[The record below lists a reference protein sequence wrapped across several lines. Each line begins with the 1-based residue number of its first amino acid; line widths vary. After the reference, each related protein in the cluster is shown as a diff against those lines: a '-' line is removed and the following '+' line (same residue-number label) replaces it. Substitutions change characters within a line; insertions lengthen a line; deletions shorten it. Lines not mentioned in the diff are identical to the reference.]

1 MFPERLRALR
11 KGQNIT
17 LSQLADALNV
27 QFPTDEEHENTASQ
41 IGNWERGVR
50 TPSYLEVQKLARFF
64 RVSMDYL
71 TGLADNSQVD
81 LGRLFISD
89 KELLFNQ
96 EMLTSQDRYE
106 IYQLIEGYMY
116 GKTQRHATKR
126 NRDVQLDLGLNNRD
140 GKD

>member
-17 LSQLADALNV
+17 LAQLADALNV

-106 IYQLIEGYMY
+106 IYQLIEGYMH
-116 GKTQRHATKR
+116 GKTQRHATKH